1 MVTLHVLADSQQPKS
16 ESQRLLDRVSELI
29 TNLHEVQ
36 NARLSS
42 QPPTHLT
49 DVTGPLPVESELGNL
64 KYVFEIWCRCI

>member
-1 MVTLHVLADSQQPKS
+1 MVSLHVLADSQQPKS

-29 TNLHEVQ
+29 TSLHEAQ

-49 DVTGPLPVESELGNL
+49 DVTGPSSVESDLGNL
-64 KYVFEIWCRCI
+64 QCV